1 MNRCMTAEQI
11 LDHIELYRQKM
22 IILASR
28 SSMAD
33 NEVIEVSSKL
43 DVLIN
48 QYFHL
53 TKNGSQIDR
62 CALK

>member
-1 MNRCMTAEQI
+1 MTAEQV

-22 IILASR
+22 IILAYG
-28 SSMAD
+28 SSMVD

-48 QYFHL
+48 QYFRL
-53 TKNGSQIDR
+53 TKNGSQIGR
-62 CALK
+62 RALK